1 MPNIK
6 LVIQYDGT
14 RYLGWQRPENDGS
27 RRTVSYK
34 IKEVLKRMTGEDI
47 ILHAG
52 ARPGPGIHALA
63 QTVSFQ
69 TEAPLKPEAFLQDL
83 NHYLPQDIAVLSAES
98 VPERFRADLNAI
110 SRTYEC
116 RICTKKIYDV
126 FRMKYEVHCFPAPDI
141 PLMEEAAAF
150 LKGRHDFRCFSS
162 GRKKKG
168 TEKEI
173 LDIRF
178 FRDCGRLTI
187 QITANDFLQRMPEL
201 LFGVLL
207 ETGKG
212 LRTPESIRNILEGN
226 RTEKYLLSDT
236 ISKGLLLKNIQYY
249 S

>member
-1 MPNIK
+1 MQNIK
-6 LVIQYDGT
+6 LAIQYDGT
-14 RYLGWQRPENDGS
+14 RYLGWQRPENDGY

-34 IKEVLKRMTGEDI
+34 IKEVLNRMTGEDI

-52 ARPGPGIHALA
+52 SRPGPGVHALA

-69 TEAPLKPEAFLQDL
+69 TEAPLEPADFLRDL
-83 NHYLPQDIAVLSAES
+83 NQYLPQDIAVLSAEN

-110 SRTYEC
+110 FRTYEY
-116 RICTKKIYDV
+116 RICTEEIYNV
-126 FRMKYEVHCFPAPDI
+126 FRMKYEAHCFPAPDI
-141 PLMEEAAAF
+141 SLMEEAAGF

-178 FRDCGRLTI
+178 VRDRGRLTI
-187 QITANDFLQRMPEL
+187 RITANDFLQRMPEL

-212 LRTPESIRNILEGN
+212 LRTPGSILDLLDGN
-226 RTEKYLLSDT
+226 GTVKVPLAEA
-236 ISKGLLLKNIQYY
+236 KGILLKDIQY
-249 S
+249 